1 MDLITLSFSKNYIW
15 AGLSTLGLGALT
27 YFANR
32 YNNNTTETTN
42 QTYYKP
48 IETKNYN
55 RNGNININN
64 NNINTINDNK
74 PITYIFW
81 NGDVGSTYLIIDL
94 LLQDKI
100 VQPLYIERYTIIRA
114 LEGERLKNLV
124 NIKKN
129 SFLEKSRAKNI
140 DENNNTKFLKE
151 ISTLKHSQDYEI
163 KQVEILRLIILA
175 QYPEFRNNF
184 LPTTYITTI
193 AKDLEYTSQFYN
205 TLKELSPVFYDGI
218 EFIEQVVRF
227 LKHYNNILGS
237 SLDTSNIIKSR
248 IILGCNKEYKNLD
261 LLIKLQKKGLVVGI
275 DFPIIDMDI
284 KTVKYM
290 AVEFFPND
298 IMKYFLQVEKDKDRY
313 GKKEIIRM

>member
-48 IETKNYN
+48 IEAKNYN
-55 RNGNININN
+55 GNVNINGNINNLI
-64 NNINTINDNK
+64 TINVNK

-140 DENNNTKFLKE
+140 DENNNTKFLKQ

-163 KQVEILRLIILA
+163 KQLEMLRLMILG
-175 QYPEFRNNF
+175 QYPEFRNNL
-184 LPTTYITTI
+184 LPTTYISTI

-205 TLKELSPVFYDGI
+205 TLKDIATGFCDGI
-218 EFIEQVVRF
+218 EFIEQVMRF
-227 LKHYNNILGS
+227 LKHYNSILDIES
-237 SLDTSNIIKSR
+237 KPKSR
-248 IILGCNKEYKNLD
+248 IILGCNKEYNNLE
-261 LLIKLQKKGLVVGI
+261 LLKKLETKSLVFGI

-313 GKKEIIRM
+313 GKK

>member
-32 YNNNTTETTN
+32 YNNNTIDTTN

-55 RNGNININN
+55 GNININN
-64 NNINTINDNK
+64 LTTINGNK

-100 VQPLYIERYTIIRA
+100 VQPLYIERYTIIRT
-114 LEGERLKNLV
+114 LEGERLI
-124 NIKKN
+124 NILYNKKN
-129 SFLEKSRAKNI
+129 SFLEKSRTKNI
-140 DENNNTKFLKE
+140 DENNNTKFLKQ
-151 ISTLKHSQDYEI
+151 ISSLKHSQDYEI
-163 KQVEILRLIILA
+163 KQVEMLRLMILG

-205 TLKELSPVFYDGI
+205 ILKDMSPAFCDGI
-218 EFIEQVVRF
+218 EFIEQVMRF
-227 LKHYNNILGS
+227 LKHYSNILENS
-237 SLDTSNIIKSR
+237 SLDASKIIKPR
-248 IILGCNKEYKNLD
+248 IILGCNKEYKNLE
-261 LLIKLQKKGLVVGI
+261 LLKKLKNKSLVFGI

>member
-32 YNNNTTETTN
+32 YNNNTAETTN

-55 RNGNININN
+55 GNI

-129 SFLEKSRAKNI
+129 KKNDI
-140 DENNNTKFLKE
+140 NYITHINDSNTKFLKE
-151 ISTLKHSQDYEI
+151 ISILKHSQDYEI

-227 LKHYNNILGS
+227 LKHYNNILEHS

-261 LLIKLQKKGLVVGI
+261 LLLKLKNKSLVVGI
-275 DFPIIDMDI
+275 DFPIIDMDL
-284 KTVKYM
+284 KTVKFM

-313 GKKEIIRM
+313 GKKEIFRM

>member
-1 MDLITLSFSKNYIW
+1 MELITLSFSKNYIW
-15 AGLSTLGLGALT
+15 VGLSTIGLGALT

-48 IETKNYN
+48 IEVKKY
-55 RNGNININN
+55 NGNGNFNINN
-64 NNINTINDNK
+64 NNNNFNTINSNK
-74 PITYIFW
+74 PLTYIFW

-100 VQPLYIERYTIIRA
+100 VQPLYVERYTIIRT
-114 LEGERLKNLV
+114 LEGERLKSLV
-124 NIKKN
+124 NDKKN
-129 SFLEKSRAKNI
+129 SFLEKSRTKNI
-140 DENNNTKFLKE
+140 DENNNTKFLNQ
-151 ISTLKHSQDYEI
+151 ISSLKRSQDYEI
-163 KQVEILRLIILA
+163 KQLEMLRLMILG

-184 LPTTYITTI
+184 LPTTYISTI

-205 TLKELSPVFYDGI
+205 TLKDISPVFCDGI
-218 EFIEQVVRF
+218 DFIEQVMRF

-298 IMKYFLQVEKDKDRY
+298 IMKYFLQVEKEKEKDRY
-313 GKKEIIRM
+313 

>member
-15 AGLSTLGLGALT
+15 AGLSTLGLGAIT
-27 YFANR
+27 YFTNR
-32 YNNNTTETTN
+32 YINNTAETTN

-55 RNGNININN
+55 GNMSINSING
-64 NNINTINDNK
+64 NK

-94 LLQDKI
+94 ILQDKI
-100 VQPLYIERYTIIRA
+100 VQPLYIERYTIIRS
-114 LEGERLKNLV
+114 LENERLKKLV
-124 NIKKN
+124 NDKKN
-129 SFLEKSRAKNI
+129 SFLEKSR
-140 DENNNTKFLKE
+140 DENNNTKFLKQ

-163 KQVEILRLIILA
+163 KQVEMLRLMILA

-205 TLKELSPVFYDGI
+205 TLQNISPPLCDGI
-218 EFIEQVVRF
+218 EFIEQVMRF
-227 LKHYNNILGS
+227 LKHYNGILEVES
-237 SLDTSNIIKSR
+237 KPR
-248 IILGCNKEYKNLD
+248 IILGCSKEYKNLD
-261 LLIKLQKKGLVVGI
+261 LLIKLQKKSLVVGI
-275 DFPIIDMDI
+275 DFPIIDMDD

-298 IMKYFLQVEKDKDRY
+298 IMKYFLQIEKTKNGY
-313 GKKEIIRM
+313 GKTDTIRI

>member
-48 IETKNYN
+48 IEAKNYN
-55 RNGNININN
+55 GNVNINGNINNLI
-64 NNINTINDNK
+64 TINVNK

-140 DENNNTKFLKE
+140 DENNNTKFLKQ

-163 KQVEILRLIILA
+163 KQLEMLRLMILG
-175 QYPEFRNNF
+175 QYPEFRNNL
-184 LPTTYITTI
+184 LPTTYISTI

-205 TLKELSPVFYDGI
+205 TLKELSPGFYDGI
-218 EFIEQVVRF
+218 EFIEQVMRF
-227 LKHYNNILGS
+227 LKHYNSILDIES
-237 SLDTSNIIKSR
+237 KPKSR
-248 IILGCNKEYKNLD
+248 IILGCNKEYKNLE
-261 LLIKLQKKGLVVGI
+261 LLKKLETKSLVFGI

-313 GKKEIIRM
+313 GKK

>member
-129 SFLEKSRAKNI
+129 SNI
-140 DENNNTKFLKE
+140 KQNINDDIFLKQ
-151 ISTLKHSQDYEI
+151 ISILKHSQDYEI

-227 LKHYNNILGS
+227 LKHYNNILES
-237 SLDTSNIIKSR
+237 SLDTSNIIKPR

-275 DFPIIDMDI
+275 DFPIIDMDV
-284 KTVKYM
+284 KTVKFM

-298 IMKYFLQVEKDKDRY
+298 IMKYFLQIEKDKNGY

>member
-15 AGLSTLGLGALT
+15 VGLSTLGLGAIT
-27 YFANR
+27 YFTNR
-32 YNNNTTETTN
+32 YINNTAETTN

-55 RNGNININN
+55 GNMSINSING
-64 NNINTINDNK
+64 NK

-94 LLQDKI
+94 ILQDKI
-100 VQPLYIERYTIIRA
+100 VQPLYIERYTIIRS
-114 LEGERLKNLV
+114 LENERLKKLV
-124 NIKKN
+124 NDKKN
-129 SFLEKSRAKNI
+129 SFLEKNR
-140 DENNNTKFLKE
+140 DENNNTKYLKQ

-163 KQVEILRLIILA
+163 KQVEMLRLMILA

-205 TLKELSPVFYDGI
+205 TLQNISPPLYDGI
-218 EFIEQVVRF
+218 EFIEQVMRF
-227 LKHYNNILGS
+227 LKHYNGILEVES
-237 SLDTSNIIKSR
+237 KPR
-248 IILGCNKEYKNLD
+248 IILGCSKEYKNID
-261 LLIKLQKKGLVVGI
+261 LLLKLKTKRLVVGI
-275 DFPIIDMDI
+275 DFPTIDMDN

-298 IMKYFLQVEKDKDRY
+298 IMKYFLQIEKTKNGY
-313 GKKEIIRM
+313 GKTDTIRI

>member
-1 MDLITLSFSKNYIW
+1 MMNVHDYGLHTHKIKQMFSEKYPDLD
-15 AGLSTLGLGALT
+15 
-27 YFANR
+27 
-32 YNNNTTETTN
+32 
-42 QTYYKP
+42 
-48 IETKNYN
+48 
-55 RNGNININN
+55 
-64 NNINTINDNK
+64 INTINDNK

-129 SFLEKSRAKNI
+129 SNI
-140 DENNNTKFLKE
+140 KQNINDDIFLKQ
-151 ISTLKHSQDYEI
+151 ISILKHSQDYEI

-275 DFPIIDMDI
+275 DFPIIDMDV
-284 KTVKYM
+284 KTVKFM

-298 IMKYFLQVEKDKDRY
+298 IMKYFLQIEKDKNGY

>member
-15 AGLSTLGLGALT
+15 AGLSTLGLGAIT
-27 YFANR
+27 YFTNR
-32 YNNNTTETTN
+32 YINNTAETTN

-55 RNGNININN
+55 GNI
-64 NNINTINDNK
+64 TINSTNGNK

-94 LLQDKI
+94 ILQDKI

-114 LEGERLKNLV
+114 LENERLMKLV
-124 NIKKN
+124 NDKKN
-129 SFLEKSRAKNI
+129 SFLEKSR
-140 DENNNTKFLKE
+140 DENNNTKFLKQ

-163 KQVEILRLIILA
+163 KQVEMLRLMILA

-205 TLKELSPVFYDGI
+205 TLTSISSSLYDGI
-218 EFIEQVVRF
+218 EFIEQVMRF
-227 LKHYNNILGS
+227 LKHYNGILEVES
-237 SLDTSNIIKSR
+237 KPR

-261 LLIKLQKKGLVVGI
+261 LLIKLQKKSLVFGI
-275 DFPIIDMDI
+275 DFPIIDMDD

-298 IMKYFLQVEKDKDRY
+298 IMKYFLQIEKTKNGY
-313 GKKEIIRM
+313 GKTETIRM

>member
-15 AGLSTLGLGALT
+15 AGLSTLGLGAIT

-32 YNNNTTETTN
+32 YNNNTAETTN

-48 IETKNYN
+48 IEAKNY
-55 RNGNININN
+55 NGNININIIN
-64 NNINTINDNK
+64 KNNTINVNK

-114 LEGERLKNLV
+114 LEGERLISIVYN
-124 NIKKN
+124 KKN
-129 SFLEKSRAKNI
+129 SFLEKSRTKNI
-140 DENNNTKFLKE
+140 DENNNTKFLKQ
-151 ISTLKHSQDYEI
+151 ISSLKRSQDYEI
-163 KQVEILRLIILA
+163 KQLEMLRLMILG

-184 LPTTYITTI
+184 LPTTYISTI

-205 TLKELSPVFYDGI
+205 TLKDISPGFCDGI
-218 EFIEQVVRF
+218 EFIEQVMRF
-227 LKHYNNILGS
+227 LKHYNNILEGNS
-237 SLDTSNIIKSR
+237 NSNININNNIVNKHR
-248 IILGCNKEYKNLD
+248 IILGCNKEYKNID
-261 LLIKLQKKGLVVGI
+261 LLLKLKNKSLIVGI
-275 DFPIIDMDI
+275 DFPIIDMDV
-284 KTVKYM
+284 KTVKFM

-298 IMKYFLQVEKDKDRY
+298 IMKYFLQVEK
-313 GKKEIIRM
+313 GKEKEK

>member
-15 AGLSTLGLGALT
+15 AGLSTLGLGAIT
-27 YFANR
+27 YFTNR
-32 YNNNTTETTN
+32 YINNTAETTN

-55 RNGNININN
+55 GNI
-64 NNINTINDNK
+64 TINSTNGKK

-94 LLQDKI
+94 ILQDKI

-114 LEGERLKNLV
+114 LENERLMKLV
-124 NIKKN
+124 NDKKN
-129 SFLEKSRAKNI
+129 SFLEKSR
-140 DENNNTKFLKE
+140 DENNNTKFLKQ

-163 KQVEILRLIILA
+163 KQVEMLRLMILA

-205 TLKELSPVFYDGI
+205 TLTSISSSLYDGI
-218 EFIEQVVRF
+218 EFIEQVMRF
-227 LKHYNNILGS
+227 LKHYNGILEVES
-237 SLDTSNIIKSR
+237 KPR

-261 LLIKLQKKGLVVGI
+261 LLIKLQKKSLVFGI
-275 DFPIIDMDI
+275 DFPIIDMDD

-298 IMKYFLQVEKDKDRY
+298 IMKYFLQIEKTKNGY
-313 GKKEIIRM
+313 GKTETIRI

>member
-15 AGLSTLGLGALT
+15 AGLSTLGLGAIT
-27 YFANR
+27 YFTNR
-32 YNNNTTETTN
+32 YINNTAETTN

-55 RNGNININN
+55 GNI
-64 NNINTINDNK
+64 TINSTNGNK

-94 LLQDKI
+94 ILQDKI

-114 LEGERLKNLV
+114 LENERLMKLV
-124 NIKKN
+124 NDKKN
-129 SFLEKSRAKNI
+129 SFLEKSR
-140 DENNNTKFLKE
+140 DENNNTKFLKQ

-163 KQVEILRLIILA
+163 KQVEMLRLMILA

-193 AKDLEYTSQFYN
+193 AKDLEYTSQFNN
-205 TLKELSPVFYDGI
+205 TLQNISPSLYDGI
-218 EFIEQVVRF
+218 EFIEQVMRF
-227 LKHYNNILGS
+227 LKHYNGILEVES
-237 SLDTSNIIKSR
+237 KPR

-261 LLIKLQKKGLVVGI
+261 LLIKLQKKSLVVGI
-275 DFPIIDMDI
+275 DFPIIDMDD

-298 IMKYFLQVEKDKDRY
+298 IMKYFLQIEKTKNGY
-313 GKKEIIRM
+313 GKTETIRI

>member
-27 YFANR
+27 YFTNR
-32 YNNNTTETTN
+32 YNNNTIETTN

-48 IETKNYN
+48 IEAINYN
-55 RNGNININN
+55 RNENINI
-64 NNINTINDNK
+64 NK

-114 LEGERLKNLV
+114 LESERLMHLV
-124 NIKKN
+124 NDKKN
-129 SFLEKSRAKNI
+129 SFLEKSRAKKI
-140 DENNNTKFLKE
+140 DENNNTKFLKQ
-151 ISTLKHSQDYEI
+151 ISALKHLQDYEI
-163 KQVEILRLIILA
+163 KQLEILRLMILG

-205 TLKELSPVFYDGI
+205 TLKDISPIFCDGI
-218 EFIEQVVRF
+218 EFIEQVMRF
-227 LKHYNNILGS
+227 LKHYNNIL
-237 SLDTSNIIKSR
+237 DVKSKPR

-261 LLIKLQKKGLVVGI
+261 LLLKLKVINKSLVVGI
-275 DFPIIDMDI
+275 DFPIIDMDL
-284 KTVKYM
+284 KTVKFM

-298 IMKYFLQVEKDKDRY
+298 IMKYFLQLEKDKDRY
-313 GKKEIIRM
+313 GKKEIIRI

>member
-1 MDLITLSFSKNYIW
+1 MELITLSFSKNYIW

-48 IETKNYN
+48 IEAKNYN
-55 RNGNININN
+55 GNVNINGNINNLI
-64 NNINTINDNK
+64 TINDNK

-114 LEGERLKNLV
+114 LEGERLISIVYN
-124 NIKKN
+124 KKN
-129 SFLEKSRAKNI
+129 SNI
-140 DENNNTKFLKE
+140 KQNINDDSFLKQ
-151 ISTLKHSQDYEI
+151 ISSLKLSQDYEI
-163 KQVEILRLIILA
+163 KQLEMLRLMILG
-175 QYPEFRNNF
+175 QYPEFRNNL
-184 LPTTYITTI
+184 LPTTYISTI

-205 TLKELSPVFYDGI
+205 TLKELSPVFCDGI
-218 EFIEQVVRF
+218 DFIEQVMRF

-275 DFPIIDMDI
+275 DFPIIDMDV

-298 IMKYFLQVEKDKDRY
+298 IMKYFLQVEKEKDRY
-313 GKKEIIRM
+313 GKK

>member
-129 SFLEKSRAKNI
+129 SNI
-140 DENNNTKFLKE
+140 KQNINDDIFLKQ
-151 ISTLKHSQDYEI
+151 ISILKHSQDYEI

-275 DFPIIDMDI
+275 DFPIIDMDV
-284 KTVKYM
+284 KTVKFM

-298 IMKYFLQVEKDKDRY
+298 IMKYFLQIEKDKNGY

>member
-32 YNNNTTETTN
+32 YNNTTKETTN

-48 IETKNYN
+48 IEAKNY
-55 RNGNININN
+55 NGNININN
-64 NNINTINDNK
+64 NIINSNK

-81 NGDVGSTYLIIDL
+81 NGDIGSTYLIIDL
-94 LLQDKI
+94 LLQDKL
-100 VQPLYIERYTIIRA
+100 VQPLYIERYTIIKA
-114 LEGERLKNLV
+114 LESERLISIVYN
-124 NIKKN
+124 KKN
-129 SFLEKSRAKNI
+129 SFLEKSRTKNI
-140 DENNNTKFLKE
+140 DENNNTKFLKQ
-151 ISTLKHSQDYEI
+151 ISSLKHSQDYEI
-163 KQVEILRLIILA
+163 KQVEMLRLMILG

-205 TLKELSPVFYDGI
+205 TLKDLSPTFYDGI
-218 EFIEQVVRF
+218 EFIEQVMRF
-227 LKHYNNILGS
+227 LKHYNNILENNI
-237 SLDTSNIIKSR
+237 LDTSNIIKSR
-248 IILGCNKEYKNLD
+248 IILGCNKEYKNID
-261 LLIKLQKKGLVVGI
+261 LLLKLKTKGLVVGI
-275 DFPIIDMDI
+275 DFPIIDMDN

-298 IMKYFLQVEKDKDRY
+298 IMKYFIQIEKDKDRY
-313 GKKEIIRM
+313 GKKEIIRV